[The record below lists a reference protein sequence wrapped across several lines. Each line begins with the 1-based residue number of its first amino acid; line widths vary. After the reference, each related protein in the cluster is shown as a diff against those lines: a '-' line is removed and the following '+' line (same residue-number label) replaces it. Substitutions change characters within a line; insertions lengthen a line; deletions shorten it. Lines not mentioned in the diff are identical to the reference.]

1 MYNKQ
6 LKFQKFICLAAI
18 ILAAIYFV
26 YSLGLITDIHDA
38 LRSTMRNKNDYTK
51 TKVEGSV
58 IYYDMQPFNKALTN
72 YSIVLILISC
82 LLFIT
87 NTQVRR
93 KYYIGNYVAT
103 LLYSVAAI
111 ALTVWTHTN
120 LAAFAEQYRTT
131 VNLEQLKEYSETWG
145 TLYLDNTNLLDLHY
159 WIAGLA
165 IFVVAAL
172 IGNMIWKIVLMRAED
187 KLIKAGEEV
196 AV

>member
-6 LKFQKFICLAAI
+6 LKFQKIICLAAI
-18 ILAAIYFV
+18 ILAAIYFI

-51 TKVEGSV
+51 TKVEGSI
-58 IYYDMQPFNKALTN
+58 IYYDMQPFNKAFTN
-72 YSIVLILISC
+72 YSVGLILLAC

-87 NTQVRR
+87 NTQIRR

-103 LLYSVAAI
+103 VLYSGATV
-111 ALTVWTHTN
+111 ALTVWMHTQ

-159 WIAGLA
+159 VVGGLA
-165 IFVVAAL
+165 ILVVAAL
-172 IGNMIWKIVLMRAED
+172 IGNMIWKIVLMRSENI
-187 KLIKAGEEV
+187 LIKAGEEI